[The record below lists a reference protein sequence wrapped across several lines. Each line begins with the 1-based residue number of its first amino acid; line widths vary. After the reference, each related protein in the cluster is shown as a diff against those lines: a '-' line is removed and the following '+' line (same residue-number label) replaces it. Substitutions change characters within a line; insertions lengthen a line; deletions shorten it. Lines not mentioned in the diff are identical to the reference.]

1 MKYKLLS
8 KPATNSKLIKNK
20 KVGVDTWSLSLA
32 HSDLSGFNVCPMAEK
47 INKGSYQ
54 VAPTGTAKNKN
65 LSSCSSCC
73 VANNGNA
80 QRFSSVLEAR
90 IKKTIA
96 FKMDTEN
103 FMDALVV
110 EISMAINE
118 SIKKGNI
125 PTFRL
130 NTYSDIQWELIKIE
144 GLNIF
149 ELFPNV
155 TMYDYTKI
163 PNRKVPKNYE
173 LTYSFWG
180 NLNHLQMA
188 LNNNMNVS
196 IVFEKLPKSFLGR
209 KVVDGDKNDLRTIEN
224 DGKNVIVGLKFKGSA
239 AKLQDAIN
247 EGFAISEK
255 MSNDQKLKMNNLN
268 RLEA

>member
-8 KPATNSKLIKNK
+8 QPTTNRKLIKNK
-20 KVGVDTWSLSLA
+20 LVGVDTWSLSLA
-32 HSDLSGFNVCPMAEK
+32 HSNLSGFDVCPMAK
-47 INKGSYQ
+47 KLNNPVKDQ
-54 VAPTGTAKNKN
+54 NNKN
-65 LSSCSSCC
+65 LSDCSSCC
-73 VANNGNA
+73 VAENGNA

-96 FKMDTEN
+96 FKMDTAN

-110 EISMAINE
+110 EISMAIND
-118 SIKKGNI
+118 SVKNGNI

-130 NTYSDIQWELIKIE
+130 NTYSDIRWELYKIE

-149 ELFPNV
+149 ELFPNI
-155 TMYDYTKI
+155 TFYDYTKI

-180 NLNHLQMA
+180 NLNHLQKA
-188 LNNNMNVS
+188 LNNNQNVA
-196 IVFEKLPKSFLGR
+196 IVFEELPKTFLNR
-209 KVVDGDKNDLRTIEN
+209 KVVNGDKNDLRTRDN
-224 DGKNVIVGLKFKGSA
+224 DGENVIVGLKFKGSK

-247 EGFAISEK
+247 EGFAIPK
-255 MSNDQKLKMNNLN
+255 KINKILTHKLNLVDYNINNLG
-268 RLEA
+268 A